1 MKSQEKLQKS
11 QFLFLSKQIYNLSP
25 LTEHDHV
32 FTQILFWVHTL
43 TVCMD
48 IWHPQTTTNMSNKT
62 WKEA

>member
-32 FTQILFWVHTL
+32 FTQILYSH
-43 TVCMD
+43 CMYGHLAPPNHD
-48 IWHPQTTTNMSNKT
+48 QY
-62 WKEA
+62 EQ